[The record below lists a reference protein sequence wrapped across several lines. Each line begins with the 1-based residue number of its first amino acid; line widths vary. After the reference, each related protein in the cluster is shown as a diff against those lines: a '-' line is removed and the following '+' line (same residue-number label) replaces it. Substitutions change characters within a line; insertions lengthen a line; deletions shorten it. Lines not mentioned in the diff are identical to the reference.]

1 MRERSRKRFSR
12 RVTAE
17 ESSIMKK
24 NLAIVG
30 YGGQG
35 AWHANW
41 AGKSDVVSLAGIYD
55 IAEKR
60 VKAAIDNGIK
70 VYGSLEELLAD
81 KSVDIVLCATPNDV
95 HKDIVIKALEA
106 KKHVICEKPVALS
119 VGDFDDMVKAS
130 EDNGVF
136 FTVHQNRR
144 WDVDYL
150 AIKSLIES
158 GEIGDVINI
167 ESRVHGSRGIPSDW
181 RCHKP
186 YGGGMILDWGVH
198 LIDQM
203 LKLITE
209 KIKTVYCE
217 ITNITTDEVD
227 DGFNLHL
234 IFESGKRATVE
245 VGTYNFIAMPRFY
258 MQAKSGSAL
267 IEDWQ
272 KKCKV
277 AKLKAWCEKEVLPVQ
292 TAAGITKTMAPRD
305 EITIDSYEI
314 ERPTSDVHDFYRN
327 FTAAIDG
334 ECEQLIKNCEVRRVL
349 LVMEA
354 AFKSAE
360 FGEAM
365 KVNI

>member
-1 MRERSRKRFSR
+1 
-12 RVTAE
+12 
-17 ESSIMKK
+17 MKK
-24 NLAIVG
+24 KLAIVG

-41 AGKSDVVSLAGIYD
+41 AMKSDVIELAGIYD
-55 IAEKR
+55 ISEKR
-60 VKAAIDNGIK
+60 VKAALDAGIR
-70 VYGSLEELLAD
+70 VYSSLNELVSDPA
-81 KSVDIVLCATPNDV
+81 VDIVLCATPNDV
-95 HKDIVIKALEA
+95 HKEIVITALNA
-106 KKHVICEKPVALS
+106 KKNVVCEKPVALS
-119 VGDFDDMVKAS
+119 VGDFDDMVAAAEK
-130 EDNGVF
+130 NGVL

-150 AIKSLIES
+150 AIKSLIDS
-158 GEIGDVINI
+158 GEIGDTINI
-167 ESRVHGSRGIPSDW
+167 ESRIHGSRGIPSDW
-181 RCHKP
+181 RCHKQ

-203 LKLITE
+203 LKLIPKKVTS
-209 KIKTVYCE
+209 IWCE

-234 IFESGKRATVE
+234 SFEDGKRATVE

-258 MQAKSGSAL
+258 MQCKNGSAL

-277 AKLKAWCEKEVLPVQ
+277 ARLKAWNEKEVLPVQ

-327 FTAAIDG
+327 FVKAIDG
-334 ECEQLIKNCEVRRVL
+334 KEEQLIKSCEVRRVL
-349 LVMEA
+349 LVMEN

-360 FGEAM
+360 LKAAI
-365 KVNI
+365 KTDI